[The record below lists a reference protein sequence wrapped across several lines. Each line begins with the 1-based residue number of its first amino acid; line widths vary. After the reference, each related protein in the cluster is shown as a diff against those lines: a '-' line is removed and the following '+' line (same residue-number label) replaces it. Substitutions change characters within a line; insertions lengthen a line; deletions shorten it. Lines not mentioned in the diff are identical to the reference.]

1 MFVVMMTYV
10 FDYRL
15 RAAVRTA
22 SLLITILLF
31 YSSISASAISD
42 YRARLDKAHK
52 NVEGMIGILIA
63 NEYGAQVDL
72 YFRQS
77 IDQIRK
83 SLPES
88 EKIEGTGCKV
98 EASNAWLRTKL
109 DQFANESRS
118 SERIEIL
125 TEVSERLSALSKHVR
140 DLETAASGRHN
151 QVAHPVQILI
161 DRLSQLV
168 G

>member
-22 SLLITILLF
+22 SLLITILLI

-63 NEYGAQVDL
+63 NEYGAQVERYVAPAMNLLRPMLDT
-72 YFRQS
+72 
-77 IDQIRK
+77 
-83 SLPES
+83 LP
-88 EKIEGTGCKV
+88 
-98 EASNAWLRTKL
+98 
-109 DQFANESRS
+109 QPQ
-118 SERIEIL
+118 L
-125 TEVSERLSALSKHVR
+125 TEADQEEKMTL
-140 DLETAASGRHN
+140 DE
-151 QVAHPVQILI
+151 
-161 DRLSQLV
+161 
-168 G
+168 